1 MRLTSIAAKKNIGA
15 ILRER
20 RIAKG
25 ISQNELANTAN
36 VTQTYLSLVEHGKR
50 IPSFEVLK
58 RIADIL
64 GEDAEHL
71 HQEAG
76 SADSDSIQK
85 INRLTRRLI
94 GIGNAKTIDRL
105 LEFIETL
112 G

>member
-1 MRLTSIAAKKNIGA
+1 MRLTSIAAKKNIGS

-20 RIAKG
+20 RVAKG

-50 IPSFEVLK
+50 IPSYEVLK

-64 GEDAEHL
+64 GEDAGHL

-76 SADSDSIQK
+76 SADSESILK
-85 INRLTRRLI
+85 INRLTRKLI
-94 GIGNAKTIDRL
+94 GSGNVKKINRL